1 MHGPIGLYT
10 RSTSDVEQPKC
21 FASVLVLQ
29 CVALAGFDTDLGSRN
44 EALPRVRLM
53 DRSCA
58 CPTLAEVPLAGLSF
72 IGFDVGSLDRWQVV
86 GTTDACR
93 RIVSHR

>member
-1 MHGPIGLYT
+1 
-10 RSTSDVEQPKC
+10 
-21 FASVLVLQ
+21 
-29 CVALAGFDTDLGSRN
+29 LAGFDTDLGSRN

-53 DRSCA
+53 DRSYA
-58 CPTLAEVPLAGLSF
+58 CLTLAEVPLAGLSF
-72 IGFDVGSLDRWQVV
+72 IGFDVDSLDRWQAL